1 MRVYVFCV
9 RHLSLSGT
17 VSLSAATQERR
28 SRDILQGLLIT
39 TKHYT
44 MPIDVSPDTHI
55 FTRTVN
61 PSLPILERKMYRCI
75 KRVLERG
82 GLGNR
87 FVSIHNKDFPGNN
100 SGGVTVGEAKVEAV
114 MRRYMSVNNKYNPG
128 AFSKGYRVTKKGFDS
143 YMANTTKK
151 LKKESLEE
159 PQGYPNATLEEAI
172 IGKSLQALELSSE
185 FTKGWRVRSQYDIEN
200 FYRAY
205 RLAKE
210 GKVRFT
216 TDEQGRIYHCLTNLK
231 KDYRKYLSFDG
242 HGGEPLAEV
251 DIKTSNPV
259 MLLKGGFV
267 HPEEKELWA
276 TWIHQGVFYEKLTSQ
291 NTHRNSAKRYINAVF
306 NGSDGKARAHIA
318 QYFPLTIKGIN
329 KSTGL
334 ELMKMESTVMNKAL
348 AMFKDNFS
356 VVRLHDAILCSPNY
370 APLVAGYFN
379 YIGLP
384 TNYLKCSLEALMEPI
399 GL

>member
-1 MRVYVFCV
+1 
-9 RHLSLSGT
+9 
-17 VSLSAATQERR
+17 
-28 SRDILQGLLIT
+28 
-39 TKHYT
+39 

-55 FTRTVN
+55 FTRSVN
-61 PSLPILERKMYRCI
+61 PSLPLLERKMYRCI
-75 KRVLERG
+75 QRVLERG

-100 SGGVTVGEAKVEAV
+100 SGGVTVGEAKVQAV

-143 YMANTTKK
+143 YMANSTKK
-151 LKKESLEE
+151 LKKKPLEE
-159 PQGYPNATLEEAI
+159 PQGYPNAALEEAI

-185 FTKGWRVRSQYDIEN
+185 FTKGWKVRNQYNIEN

-210 GKVRFT
+210 GKVRFK
-216 TDEQGRIYHCLTNLK
+216 TDEQGRIYHCLTNLN

-242 HGGEPLAEV
+242 HGGEPMAEV

-276 TWIHQGVFYEKLTSQ
+276 TWIHQGVFYEKLTNQ
-291 NTHRNSAKRYINAVF
+291 NTHRNSAKKYINAVF
-306 NGSDGKARAHIA
+306 NGSDGKAREHIA
-318 QYFPLTIKGIN
+318 HYFPLTIKGIN

-348 AMFKDNFS
+348 AMFKNDFP

-370 APLVAGYFN
+370 APLAAGYFN

-384 TNYLKCSLEALMEPI
+384 TNYLKCSLEALIEPL

>member
-1 MRVYVFCV
+1 
-9 RHLSLSGT
+9 
-17 VSLSAATQERR
+17 
-28 SRDILQGLLIT
+28 
-39 TKHYT
+39 

-61 PSLPILERKMYRCI
+61 PSLPLLERKMYRCI
-75 KRVLERG
+75 QRVLERG

-87 FVSIHNKDFPGNN
+87 FVRIHNKDFPGNN
-100 SGGVTVGEAKVEAV
+100 SGGVTVGRAKSEAV
-114 MRRYMSVNNKYNPG
+114 SRKYISVNNKYVPG
-128 AFSKGYRVTKKGFDS
+128 KFSKGYRVTKKGFDS
-143 YMANTTKK
+143 YMANSTKK
-151 LKKESLEE
+151 LKKKPLEE
-159 PQGYPNATLEEAI
+159 PQGYPDATLEEAI

-216 TDEQGRIYHCLTNLK
+216 TDEQGRTYHCLTNLK
-231 KDYRKYLSFDG
+231 KNYRKYLSFDG
-242 HGGEPLAEV
+242 HGGEPIAEV

-276 TWIHQGVFYEKLTSQ
+276 KWIHQGVFYEQLSNQGTL
-291 NTHRNSAKRYINAVF
+291 RNSAKRHINAVF
-306 NGSDGKARAHIA
+306 NGSTRKTRRRIAH
-318 QYFPLTIKGIN
+318 YFPLTIKGIN

-334 ELMKMESTVMNKAL
+334 ELMKMESSVMNKAL
-348 AMFKDNFS
+348 AMFKNDFP
-356 VVRLHDAILCSPNY
+356 VVRLHDAILCTPNY
-370 APLVAGYFN
+370 AVFVAGYFQ

-384 TNYLKCSLEALMEPI
+384 TNYFECSLEALIEPLSI
-399 GL
+399 TI

>member
-1 MRVYVFCV
+1 
-9 RHLSLSGT
+9 
-17 VSLSAATQERR
+17 
-28 SRDILQGLLIT
+28 
-39 TKHYT
+39 

-55 FTRTVN
+55 LTRTVDR
-61 PSLPILERKMYRCI
+61 SLPLLERKMYRCI
-75 KRVLERG
+75 KRILERE

-100 SGGVTVGEAKVEAV
+100 SGGVTVGEAKSEAV
-114 MRRYMSVNNKYNPG
+114 SRKYISINNKFKVGEY
-128 AFSKGYRVTKKGFDS
+128 SKGYRVTKKGLDS
-143 YMANTTKK
+143 YMANSFEK
-151 LKKESLEE
+151 LKKKPLEE
-159 PQGYPNATLEEAI
+159 PQGYPNATLVDSI
-172 IGKSLQALELSSE
+172 NGKALQAIELSSE

-205 RLAKE
+205 RAAKE
-210 GKVRFT
+210 GKVRFK

-231 KDYRKYLSFDG
+231 KSYRKYLSFDG
-242 HGGEPLAEV
+242 HGGAPMAEV

-291 NTHRNSAKRYINAVF
+291 NTHRNSAKRYVNAVF
-306 NGSDGKARAHIA
+306 NGSDGKARADIA
-318 QYFPLTIKGIN
+318 QFFPLTIKGIN

-334 ELMKMESTVMNKAL
+334 ELMKMESSVMNKAL
-348 AMFKDNFS
+348 IKLKNDFP
-356 VVRLHDAILCSPNY
+356 VVRLHDAILCSPKY
-370 APLVAGYFN
+370 AVFVAGYFN

-384 TNYLKCSLEALMEPI
+384 TNYFECSLEALMEP
-399 GL
+399 LRV

>member
-1 MRVYVFCV
+1 MFFCV

-17 VSLSAATQERR
+17 VLLSAATQERR
-28 SRDILQGLLIT
+28 SRDLLQGLLIT

-61 PSLPILERKMYRCI
+61 PLLPILERKMYRCI

-82 GLGNR
+82 GLGIR

-100 SGGVTVGEAKVEAV
+100 SGGVTVGEAKREAV
-114 MRRYMSVNNKYNPG
+114 SRKYMSVNNKFKPG
-128 AFSKGYRVTKKGFDS
+128 EFSKGYRVTKKGFDS
-143 YMANTTKK
+143 YMANSTKK
-151 LKKESLEE
+151 LKKKPLEE
-159 PQGYPNATLEEAI
+159 PQGYPNAALEEAI
-172 IGKSLQALELSSE
+172 NGKALQAIELSSE

-216 TDEQGRIYHCLTNLK
+216 TDEQGRTYHCLTNLK
-231 KDYRKYLSFDG
+231 KNYRKYLSFDG
-242 HGGEPLAEV
+242 HGGEPMAEV

-276 TWIHQGVFYEKLTSQ
+276 TWIHQGVFYEKLTSK

-306 NGSDGKARAHIA
+306 NGSDGKAREHIA
-318 QYFPLTIKGIN
+318 HYFPLTIKGIN

-334 ELMKMESTVMNKAL
+334 KLMKMESTVMNKAL
-348 AMFKDNFS
+348 AMFKDDFS

-379 YIGLP
+379 NFGLP
-384 TNYLKCSLEALMEPI
+384 TNYFECSLEALIEP
-399 GL
+399 